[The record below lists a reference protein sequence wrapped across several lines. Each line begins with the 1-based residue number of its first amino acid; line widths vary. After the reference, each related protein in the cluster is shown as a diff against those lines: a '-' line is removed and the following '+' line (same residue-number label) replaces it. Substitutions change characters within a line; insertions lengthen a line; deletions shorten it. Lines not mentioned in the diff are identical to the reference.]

1 MALIKCP
8 ECGKE
13 ISDSAKQC
21 PHCGFTLKTNIDTAK
36 QVASV
41 AGNAVRNVVLKYG
54 ESIIPMALLLV
65 GVAYLIIGALVGF
78 YHNYNYNAV
87 LDIIETPFEDI
98 VGFWIPLLM
107 TIILPIVSLII
118 CKKYLKK
125 LEETES
131 ITIQESKLSKHV
143 VLWMVLIYVVTFV
156 SLSFIFYK
164 KNNDAKW
171 MQQCIRDFKS
181 EQNASSITKWIY
193 HGDEN
198 IVGARIHYATI
209 SSQEDESITLNLT
222 YDPDNYIEV
231 NDLVAKYFDKSID
244 IVSSRATIKRGIA
257 FKFDDGGVISLT
269 PSTNPSNDVYI
280 TDKSIS
286 IRDESAD
293 FNRLMSLLKTSKVC
307 KIEITTSKGIITYTF
322 NVAGLK
328 WPAF

>member
-13 ISDSAKQC
+13 ISDTAKQC

-36 QVASV
+36 QAASV
-41 AGNAVRNVVLKYG
+41 AGNAVRNGFLKYG
-54 ESIIPMALLLV
+54 EAVIPIILLLA
-65 GVAYLIIGALVGF
+65 GMIYLISEYDHAYYGF
-78 YHNYNYNAV
+78 YVAEDNTIN
-87 LDIIETPFEDI
+87 TPFDDFEALWLPLFGTI
-98 VGFWIPLLM
+98 V
-107 TIILPIVSLII
+107 LPIVSLIL
-118 CKKYLKK
+118 CRRARKKVEQKESAIIQNPRFSKK
-125 LEETES
+125 
-131 ITIQESKLSKHV
+131 IV
-143 VLWMVLIYVVTFV
+143 FGMVLVYFIGFAI
-156 SLSFIFYK
+156 LSALFYFDYA
-164 KNNDAKW
+164 NAKE
-171 MQQCIRDFKS
+171 
-181 EQNASSITKWIY
+181 EQSQIIANGTTIASDTSSNTKWIY

-209 SSQEDESITLNLT
+209 SSEEDETITLNLT

-293 FNRLMSLLKTSKVC
+293 FNRLMSLLKSSKVC